1 RKSFS
6 LENRQVSVRL
16 ARLTLTL
23 DQTPS
28 LPSSFK
34 SLTIPPTSSIL
45 SSFSKAPSLSILP
58 LSN

>member
-1 RKSFS
+1 RKSLSF
-6 LENRQVSVRL
+6 ENRQVWVRP

-28 LPSSFK
+28 PPSLFK
-34 SLTIPPTSSIL
+34 LLTIPLTSSIL